1 MGERWQDYALRTTPA
16 AFRETRTNPSP
27 AELPSI
33 SRACVGVSRVD
44 PAKASGR
51 ATREAG
57 KMNRLETRYAEHL
70 EVRKMCGEI
79 AKWRF
84 EPWKLRLAPKTY
96 YDPDFEVV
104 MLDGKIELHETKG
117 HWEDDARVKIKVA
130 ATMFPE
136 FAFVGVTWNKQAGW
150 QFERF
155 KS

>member
-1 MGERWQDYALRTTPA
+1 MGERWQDYASRTTPE
-16 AFRETRTNPSP
+16 AFRATRNKPPAAPSND
-27 AELPSI
+27 AARI
-33 SRACVGVSRVD
+33 D

-57 KMNRLETRYAEHL
+57 KMNRLEARYAEHL
-70 EVRKMCGEI
+70 EVRKMFGEI

-104 MLDGKIELHETKG
+104 MPDGKIEIHETKG

-130 ATMFPE
+130 ATMFSE
-136 FAFVGVTWNKQAGW
+136 FGFVGVTWNKKAGW